1 MECPFIIIDHSSHI
15 CFQDCKMK
23 IHSFLDLPFQP
34 TFLEHLGMLG
44 PGIDAEEPRP
54 WEMPSGGEL
63 NCQQLAIANLKQ
75 IAHLL
80 CSFLYFSSFV
90 FSIFIFHCLYF
101 ILPSF
106 SLFFPSFLLSHYAML
121 FSKCQPYLLSCPFIS
136 LYQFLSMI
144 EEQTT
149 SMTLQDRLAILG
161 IWKNEEKCVNYGLS
175 E

>member
-90 FSIFIFHCLYF
+90 FSIFFIAYISFFLLFLYFFLLFYYPTMPCYFQNANLIFCLAHSFHCTNFYQWLKNRPP
-101 ILPSF
+101 LW
-106 SLFFPSFLLSHYAML
+106 
-121 FSKCQPYLLSCPFIS
+121 PFRIVW
-136 LYQFLSMI
+136 QF
-144 EEQTT
+144 
-149 SMTLQDRLAILG
+149 
-161 IWKNEEKCVNYGLS
+161 
-175 E
+175 